1 MLPNSEN
8 FKVLFS
14 EDQIRDRIQEI
25 GTQISKKIPQDED
38 LTAICTLKGSFVFYS
53 DLIRSINRDI
63 QCDFIAMSTHL
74 EEGITHQSHTFTLD
88 LSDSIRGKHVLLI
101 KDIVTTGLGLEY
113 LTKFINIGKPKSLT
127 TATLLLRP
135 GNLKTKPNID
145 YVGFEIKEQCVAGYG
160 LEHQGYFRNLPYI
173 VQIQENVN

>member
-1 MLPNSEN
+1 MLPNPEN

-14 EDQIRDRIQEI
+14 EDQIKDRIKELS
-25 GTQISKKIPQDED
+25 TQISKKFPQDED
-38 LTAICTLKGSFVFYS
+38 LTAICALKGSFVFYS

-63 QCDFIAMSTHL
+63 QCDFIDMSTHL
-74 EEGITHQSHTFTLD
+74 EDTTRQSHTFTLD
-88 LSDSIRGKHVLLI
+88 LSEPVRNKHVLLI
-101 KDIVTTGLGLEY
+101 KDIVVTGFGLEY

-127 TATLLLRP
+127 TVTLLLR
-135 GNLKTKPNID
+135 LATFKAKID
-145 YVGFEIKEQCVAGYG
+145 IDHVGFEIKEQCVAGYG